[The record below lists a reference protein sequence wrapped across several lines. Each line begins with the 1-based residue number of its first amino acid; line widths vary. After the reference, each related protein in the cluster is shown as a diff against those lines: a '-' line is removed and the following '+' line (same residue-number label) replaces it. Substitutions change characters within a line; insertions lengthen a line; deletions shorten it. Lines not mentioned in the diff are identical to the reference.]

1 MKTIY
6 NTYVIMESQ
15 EQCDRMKQLCIDN
28 GLKMWIDGLFVY
40 DKKCGNQFYNTIDP
54 GQRGYVYC
62 FTVLYNSEHKT
73 EITESEF
80 IELLKTTK

>member
-28 GLKMWIDGLFVY
+28 DLKIWEDELFIFH
-40 DKKCGNQFYNTIDP
+40 KELGNQFYNTIDP
-54 GQRGYVYC
+54 GQNGYVYC
-62 FTVLYNSEHKT
+62 FTVLYESEHKT
-73 EITESEF
+73 EITEAEF
-80 IELLKTTK
+80 IELLTTTK